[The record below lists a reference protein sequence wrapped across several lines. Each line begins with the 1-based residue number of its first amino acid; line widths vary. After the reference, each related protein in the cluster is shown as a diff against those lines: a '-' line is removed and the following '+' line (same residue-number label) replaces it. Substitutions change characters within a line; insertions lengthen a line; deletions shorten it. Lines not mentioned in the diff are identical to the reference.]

1 MHSTL
6 CESQRCR
13 PFLWVRPASC
23 ESHQVY
29 RHVSIKTCSL
39 VGPEEKEDALQVAA
53 STFNSLEA
61 AGTRADSVTYTSM
74 IHAVKNLI
82 DDPEERARALTGT
95 FAQCCEDEC
104 LNQRIIDTLS
114 ESLNDRDFATVTG
127 LSLEHGTP
135 RIENLP
141 PSWRSRATTDT

>member
-1 MHSTL
+1 
-6 CESQRCR
+6 
-13 PFLWVRPASC
+13 VRPGVVGLS
-23 ESHQVY
+23 SGYFLLRVNLTLY
-29 RHVSIKTCSL
+29 LPTRHDSIKTCSL